1 MNLSHIG
8 PRTCDVPCSV
18 LCSHM
23 LLANLRYVV
32 TSFWILIAGWT
43 LPCIAIITVVYLWTE
58 LRYYEKV
65 TLFKKEQNE
74 TVLLLG
80 KPILVWKPTNCGLQ
94 TSGSGVHC
102 GLWGKRK
109 QYDYHCRGNRHLY
122 KVLYLHSRIPRG
134 LNRRRLEISDWEFGT
149 ACAPWQRKSAAFI
162 FFDTILMVQQF
173 GQTIC

>member
-1 MNLSHIG
+1 MNLDGTQNLWCVLQCAVQSHAAGWPQICG
-8 PRTCDVPCSV
+8 HF
-18 LCSHM
+18 L
-23 LLANLRYVV
+23 
-32 TSFWILIAGWT
+32 LIAGWT
-43 LPCIAIITVVYLWTE
+43 VPCIAIITVVYLWTE

-65 TLFKKEQNE
+65 TFCLKKNKMKQYFC
-74 TVLLLG
+74 LG
-80 KPILVWKPTNCGLQ
+80 NQFPNCGLQ

-149 ACAPWQRKSAAFI
+149 ACAPWQRESAAFL